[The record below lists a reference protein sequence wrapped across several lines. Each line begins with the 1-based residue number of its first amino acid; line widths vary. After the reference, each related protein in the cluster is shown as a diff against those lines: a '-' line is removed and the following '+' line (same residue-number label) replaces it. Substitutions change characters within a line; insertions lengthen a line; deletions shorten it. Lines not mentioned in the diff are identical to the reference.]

1 MVITCC
7 LLMRK
12 HTGKGNGKN
21 GKSNQA
27 VSWTAISSVD
37 TVGNSLNFN
46 TFVSVLRTKTNQHF
60 ARVQES
66 YIMFINGVINVA
78 HKNHLHCLYSFREK
92 RLAAITDSLYSPP
105 IHTYAS
111 KQSTAR

>member
-1 MVITCC
+1 
-7 LLMRK
+7 MRK
-12 HTGKGNGKN
+12 RTEKRNGKN

-27 VSWTAISSVD
+27 VSWTAIFSVG
-37 TVGNSLNFN
+37 TVGNSLHLNS
-46 TFVSVLRTKTNQHF
+46 FVSVLRTKTNQHF
-60 ARVQES
+60 APVQKS

-105 IHTYAS
+105 IHTDAS
-111 KQSTAR
+111 KQSLAG